1 MQENT
6 TQSRQIFQLTDAAA
20 TRAKDLLAKRGKQ
33 SAGIKVGVKTG
44 GCSGLQYEFEYA
56 DQIPAGCEV
65 VKDKGVTIIIEPA
78 AILYLVGTTLDFI
91 DETVRSGF
99 VFQNP
104 NAKASCG
111 CGESFST

>member
-1 MQENT
+1 MQ
-6 TQSRQIFQLTDAAA
+6 TQARQIFQLTDAAA
-20 TRAKDLLAKRGKQ
+20 VRVKALLARREKP
-33 SAGIKVGVKTG
+33 AVGIKVGVKRG

-56 DQIPAGCEV
+56 DQITPGCEV
-65 VKDKGVTIIIEPA
+65 VCDKGVTIIIEPA
-78 AILYLVGTTLDFI
+78 AILYLVGTTLDFV

-111 CGESFST
+111 CGESFSA